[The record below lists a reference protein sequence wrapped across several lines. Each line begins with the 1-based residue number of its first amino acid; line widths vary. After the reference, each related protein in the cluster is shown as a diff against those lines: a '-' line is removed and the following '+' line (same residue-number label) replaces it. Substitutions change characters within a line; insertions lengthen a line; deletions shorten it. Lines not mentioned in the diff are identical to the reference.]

1 VRIVRS
7 AHVALGAV
15 IALVLSI
22 GPALAGQPAPLA
34 PAAPAALSRTHAW
47 GIDAFATT
55 GDTITTL
62 QTKMG
67 RTFAS
72 HAVYAQLN
80 EGSTYPLWDAR
91 VAMSAHALIYLNIN
105 SSSGPTRSR
114 SPYCYLNIIAGNQ
127 DSLINQWSHAILAT
141 HYANMVITFQH
152 EQSVKSA
159 VQPKCSSDTPARYGQ
174 AFDHIYKR
182 MRAAGVTAPFA
193 WVPASAAFVTGA
205 ANSYA
210 PPAADF
216 SIVGVDAYS
225 GTGRGWRSAS
235 AQLTPL
241 FKWQASKAPN
251 KSLLIGEI
259 AATETDQRAPQW
271 YADAI
276 ALLKQHNNLVAVNW
290 NGANDASAGH
300 LFSPLLNAATLK
312 IWLAAAKDPFFT

>member
-1 VRIVRS
+1 VKIVRS

-15 IALVLSI
+15 IALVVSA
-22 GPALAGQPAPLA
+22 GPALAAQPASV
-34 PAAPAALSRTHAW
+34 APAALSGTHAW

-55 GDTITTL
+55 GDTIATL

-67 RTFAS
+67 RPFAS

-80 EGSTYPLWDAR
+80 EGSSYPLWDAR
-91 VAMSAHALIYLNIN
+91 VAMSEHALIYLNIN

-114 SPYCYLNIIAGNQ
+114 TPFCYLSIIGGTQ
-127 DSLINQWSHAILAT
+127 DRLIDQWSHAIVAT
-141 HYANMVITFQH
+141 RYANMVITFQH

-182 MRAAGVTAPFA
+182 MRASGVTARFA
-193 WVPASAAFVTGA
+193 WVPAAAAFATGA

-225 GTGRGWRSAS
+225 GTGQGWRSAS

-241 FKWQASKAPN
+241 FRWQASKAPN

-259 AATETDQRAPQW
+259 AATQTDQRAPQW

-300 LFSPLLNAATLK
+300 LFSPLLNPATLK
-312 IWLAAAKDPFFT
+312 IWLAAAQDPFFK